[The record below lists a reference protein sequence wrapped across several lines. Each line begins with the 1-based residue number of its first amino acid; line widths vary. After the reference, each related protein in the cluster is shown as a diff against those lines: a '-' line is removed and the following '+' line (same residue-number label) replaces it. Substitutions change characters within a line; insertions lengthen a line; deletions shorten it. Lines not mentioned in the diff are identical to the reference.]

1 MNLYWIWLNELDGI
15 GPVLSKRLL
24 KAFGSPENIYRS
36 SIQELQ
42 GIEGI
47 GKRIAE
53 KIYNNK
59 ATDKAT
65 DKAKKIL
72 EKCYKGNINI
82 LTLNDNFYEERFK
95 YKHSP
100 ILYYYKGKLNKN
112 NKLISI
118 IGTRSCSKYGKDIT
132 RDIVKQLIQDKSMII
147 SGLSKGIEEIAH
159 TATVK
164 NGGKAMVFL
173 HCGIDCI
180 YPKEHEQLMQAI
192 LNTGIVISQYP
203 PGEKVKKNYLIQKN
217 RRMMEW
223 SDEVIITEAP
233 INSSSLFTV
242 EYAKE
247 INKIVHAVPHNLYS
261 KEGTGTNKLI
271 HEGKASMFF
280 FKEKQFKEEIE
291 TEDRINF
298 SLIQQKILEFLKL
311 KEYYIE
317 ELKQKLDLD
326 ESVLLTE
333 LFSLE
338 MAGEV
343 KIKGGLVTI

>member
-24 KAFGSPENIYRS
+24 KAFGNPENIYRS
-36 SIQELQ
+36 SIKELQ

-47 GKRIAE
+47 GKNIAE
-53 KIYNNK
+53 KIYNN
-59 ATDKAT
+59 KAT

-82 LTLNDNFYEERFK
+82 LTLNDNFYEDCFK
-95 YKHSP
+95 YKYSP

-112 NKLISI
+112 DKLISI

-132 RDIVKQLIQDKSMII
+132 RDIVKQLIQDKSTII
-147 SGLSKGIEEIAH
+147 SGSSKGIEAIAH
-159 TATVK
+159 TETVK

-173 HCGIDCI
+173 PCGIDCI
-180 YPKEHEQLMQAI
+180 YPKEHEKLIQAI
-192 LNTGIVISQYP
+192 LNIGVAISQYS
-203 PGEKVKKNYLIQKN
+203 PGEKVKKNHLIQKN

-233 INSSSLFTV
+233 INSSSLSTV
-242 EYAKE
+242 EYAKD

-261 KEGTGTNKLI
+261 KEGAGTNKLI

-280 FKEKQFKEEIE
+280 FKERSRKEEIE

-298 SLIQQKILEFLKL
+298 SSIQQEILEFLKF

-338 MAGEV
+338 MSGRV
-343 KIKGGLVTI
+343 KIKGGLVSMY